1 MIDPDLSIAEL
12 GRRLR
17 RGETTSQ
24 QITSAALSRIHQL
37 EPAVRAF
44 IRIEHDTALDGARQ
58 ADRELAQGV
67 DRGPMHGIP
76 YALKDIYD
84 AAGLPTTCHSRLR
97 LGHVADKDSAVAE
110 RLRAGG
116 AILLGKLA
124 THEFAFGGPSFDL
137 PFPPARNPWN
147 RNRIPGGSS
156 SGSAAAVAAGY
167 VRFATGSCTG
177 GSIRGPAAWCGVVG
191 LKPTYGR
198 VSRRGVFPLAWTLD
212 HCGPLA
218 RTVEDA
224 AIALQT
230 IAGHDPLDAASS
242 HQPVP
247 DFRSHLGKGVSGVRI
262 GVPRHFFSTQPTLT
276 PDVSMGI
283 DRTLDALRNAGAVV
297 DDIALPQQN
306 LFGAC
311 GRVIMTSEMYTIHQ
325 ADLRTRIEEYD
336 QLTVNRFVLGA
347 TVGASDYINALRLR
361 RILTAAVD
369 AALESHDVLLTAISL
384 ATAPPFD
391 PPPNPSA
398 WPLQANMFNVTGHP
412 ALSVP
417 VGLGSDGMPLAVQ
430 VVGRSFDEATVLQV
444 GQAIEALTGWDR
456 ISLPSAVR
464 QRRLWLAPLLLPS
477 AVLQRYPPL
486 SSPR

>member
-1 MIDPDLSIAEL
+1 MSDPDLSIAEL
-12 GRRLR
+12 GRQLR

-24 QITSAALSRIHQL
+24 QITAAALSRIHQL
-37 EPAVRAF
+37 EPAVHAF
-44 IRIEHDTALDGARQ
+44 IRVEDDTAIEAARQ
-58 ADRELAQGV
+58 ADRELEQGV

-84 AAGLPTTCHSRLR
+84 AADLPTTCHSRLR
-97 LGHVADKDSAVAE
+97 LDHVAKTDSAVAE

-147 RNRIPGGSS
+147 LDRIPGGSS

-167 VRFATGSCTG
+167 VRFATGSCTA

-224 AIALQT
+224 AIALQA

-242 HQPVP
+242 RRPVP
-247 DFRSHLGKGVSGVRI
+247 DFRAQLGHGVSGLRI
-262 GVPRHFFSTQPTLT
+262 GVPRHFFSTLPNLT
-276 PDVSMGI
+276 QDVSTGI
-283 DRTLDALRNAGAVV
+283 DRTLGALRDAGAIV
-297 DDIALPQQN
+297 DDIELPQQK
-306 LFGAC
+306 LFGTC

-325 ADLRTRIEEYD
+325 ADLRMRIDEYD
-336 QLTVNRFVLGA
+336 HLTVNRFVLGA

-361 RILTAAVD
+361 RILAAAVD
-369 AALESHDVLLTAISL
+369 SALESHDVLLTAISL

-398 WPLQANMFNVTGHP
+398 WPTQANMFNVTGHP
-412 ALSVP
+412 AMSVP
-417 VGLGSDGMPLAVQ
+417 VGLATDGMPLAVQ

-444 GQAIEALTGWDR
+444 GRAIEALTGWER
-456 ISLPSAVR
+456 MPLPSAGEILR
-464 QRRLWLAPLLLPS
+464 DQPG
-477 AVLQRYPPL
+477 
-486 SSPR
+486 